1 VRSVRR
7 VAGADVAQLAGFLVV
22 LLALDGLLGLLIYL
36 VAGVLKLGI
45 VR

>member
-1 VRSVRR
+1 VRAHG
-7 VAGADVAQLAGFLVV
+7 VAGTDVAQLSRYVVV
-22 LLALDGLLGLLIYL
+22 LLVLDGLLGLLIYL